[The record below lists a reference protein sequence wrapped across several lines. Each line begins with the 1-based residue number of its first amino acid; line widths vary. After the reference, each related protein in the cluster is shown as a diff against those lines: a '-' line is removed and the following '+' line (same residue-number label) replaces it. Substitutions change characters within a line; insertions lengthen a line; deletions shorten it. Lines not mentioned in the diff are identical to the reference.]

1 MKILFLMVIA
11 AVFSFGCSVTKE
23 YSATGGSRS
32 DGIMKL
38 SYEFGQYEVPLT
50 NEQQGLELARRKC
63 KGWGYNDAESLGG
76 ITRNCNEVGLSQ
88 CKTWLITKEYQCLGS
103 LEK

>member
-1 MKILFLMVIA
+1 MKTLLLVIIA
-11 AVFSFGCSVTKE
+11 IFNSGCAVTKE

-38 SYEFGQYEVPLT
+38 SYEVGQFQIPHV
-50 NEQQGLELARRKC
+50 NEQQGLDLARKKC
-63 KGWGYNDAESLGG
+63 VGWGYSDAESLGG
-76 ITRNCNEVGLSQ
+76 TTRACNEFGLSE
-88 CKTWLITKEYQCLGS
+88 CRTWLITKEYQCLGS